1 MNASGSSSHLYG
13 YMMTGSQSMGYG
25 AWGNLHESQ
34 SETYQ
39 CVRFELG
46 VGLFPYND
54 STSSSSTKDN
64 KTGNLKYINLF
75 DLPEHFAIDLSE
87 IVLPWSPG
95 SLESYEGRRF
105 NLKFD
110 ETLQTYV
117 GIVSHFKR
125 NDVC

>member
-1 MNASGSSSHLYG
+1 MKRTNAFDS
-13 YMMTGSQSMGYG
+13 
-25 AWGNLHESQ
+25 N
-34 SETYQ
+34 SELASFPTTTQ
-39 CVRFELG
+39 HPVRL
-46 VGLFPYND
+46 P
-54 STSSSSTKDN
+54 
-64 KTGNLKYINLF
+64 KTIKPEVKNITIFY
-75 DLPEHFAIDLSE
+75 LPEHFAIDLSE

-125 NDVC
+125 NDVCCLDE